1 MFVQLNKTEKRK
13 NQSGKAV
20 GEEEITKE
28 LRDFGLQKNEVEVYL
43 FLARIGKCSVG
54 IIARRLGTNRMS
66 IYRTL
71 KVLEEKGLIEST
83 IERPLKFVA
92 LPVARFLDED
102 IERVRTNISA
112 LEKSKEKIV
121 DYCQHLQKPEE
132 PVEESKFRIVQ
143 GRKRV
148 LDQISRMLEKV
159 EKETCIIQ
167 TGNGLY
173 RFVYGGID
181 DKLRAM
187 HSRGVNVMILS
198 VVDDSSVKAI
208 ESFLDFAEVRHMTA
222 PSTFRMVL
230 IDEGEALTTFAHD
243 DSMSLTTEKELAMW
257 VRAPDYAK
265 SMKVFFQTLWS
276 SSTSARL
283 RIATITTMK
292 TLRKGLDATKIILD
306 MNGWTTSVPGKLTG
320 ESGVEHSF
328 DMVAK
333 RDGKKGTLV
342 VVDLPSG
349 QGSSQMLAFD
359 LKALDTKPTVKILV
373 TEKPPS
379 EQESELANHRGIKL
393 IQADISKRLAVKITD
408 EANRILG
415 FQKRKTAGTEAVN
428 R

>member
-1 MFVQLNKTEKRK
+1 M
-13 NQSGKAV
+13 

-92 LPVARFLDED
+92 LPIVRFLDED
-102 IERVRTNISA
+102 IERVRTNMSA

-173 RFVYGGID
+173 RFVYSGID
-181 DKLRAM
+181 DKLKGL
-187 HSRGVNVMILS
+187 HSRGVSVMILS
-198 VVDDSSVKAI
+198 VVDESSVKAI
-208 ESFLDFAEVRHMTA
+208 ESFLDFAEIRHMST
-222 PSTFRMVL
+222 PPTFRMVL
-230 IDEGEALTTFAHD
+230 IDEVEALTTFIHD

-257 VRAPDYAK
+257 VRAPDYVK
-265 SMKVFFQTLWS
+265 SMRVFFQTLWNNNA
-276 SSTSARL
+276 SARR

-292 TLRKGLDATKIILD
+292 TFRKGLDSAKTILD
-306 MNGWTTSVPGKLTG
+306 MNGWTTSVPGKLIG

-333 RDGKKGTLV
+333 YGDKNGTLV

-349 QGSSQMLAFD
+349 QGSSQTLAFD
-359 LKALDTKPTVKILV
+359 LKALDTKPTVRVLV

-379 EQESELANHRGIKL
+379 EQESQLANHRGIRL
-393 IQADISKRLAVKITD
+393 IEADNSRRLAVKITD

-415 FQKRKTAGTEAVN
+415 FQKRKAAGAQAVN

>member
-1 MFVQLNKTEKRK
+1 M
-13 NQSGKAV
+13 
-20 GEEEITKE
+20 GEEEITKK

-43 FLARIGKCSVG
+43 FLARTGKSSVG
-54 IIARRLGTNRMS
+54 IIARRLGTNRMN

-71 KVLEEKGLIEST
+71 KTLEEKRLIEST
-83 IERPLKFVA
+83 IERPLKFLA
-92 LPVARFLDED
+92 LPIVRFLDED
-102 IERVRTNISA
+102 IENARKNISA

-121 DYCQHLQKPEE
+121 DYCQHLLKPEE

-143 GRKRV
+143 GRKHV

-181 DKLRAM
+181 DKLKALHR
-187 HSRGVNVMILS
+187 RGVNMMILS
-198 VVDDSSVKAI
+198 VVDDSSIKAI
-208 ESFLDFAEVRHMTA
+208 ESFLDFAEIRHMTT
-222 PSTFRMVL
+222 PPTFRMVL
-230 IDEGEALTTFAHD
+230 IDEVEALTTFTHD
-243 DSMSLTTEKELAMW
+243 DSMSLTTGNELAMW

-276 SSTSARL
+276 SSTSARR
-283 RIATITTMK
+283 RIETITTMK
-292 TLRKGLDATKIILD
+292 TLRKGLESAKTVLD
-306 MNGWTTSVPGKLTG
+306 MKGWTTSVPGKLIG

-333 RDGKKGTLV
+333 HEGKKGMLV
-342 VVDLPSG
+342 VLDLPSA
-349 QGSSQMLAFD
+349 QGSLQTLAFD
-359 LKALDTKPTVKILV
+359 LKALDTKPAVRILV

-379 EQESELANHRGIKL
+379 EQESELANHHGISL
-393 IQADISKRLAVKITD
+393 IQADNSRRLAVKITD
-408 EANRILG
+408 EANRIIG
-415 FQKRKTAGTEAVN
+415 FQKGKTAGVQTGS

>member
-1 MFVQLNKTEKRK
+1 M
-13 NQSGKAV
+13 

-43 FLARIGKCSVG
+43 FLAMIGKCSVG

-92 LPVARFLDED
+92 LPIVRFLDED

-112 LEKSKEKIV
+112 LEKSKERIV
-121 DYCQHLQKPEE
+121 DYCQHLKKPEE

-173 RFVYGGID
+173 RFVYSGID
-181 DKLRAM
+181 DKLKGL

-198 VVDDSSVKAI
+198 VVDESSVKAI
-208 ESFLDFAEVRHMTA
+208 ESFVDFAEIRHMTT
-222 PSTFRMVL
+222 PLTFRMVL
-230 IDEGEALTTFAHD
+230 IDEVEVLTTFARD

-257 VRAPDYAK
+257 VRAPDYVK
-265 SMKVFFQTLWS
+265 SMKVFFQTLWNG
-276 SSTSARL
+276 STSARL

-292 TLRKGLDATKIILD
+292 TLRKGLDSAKTVLD

-333 RDGKKGTLV
+333 HEGKKETMV

-349 QGSSQMLAFD
+349 QGSIQTLAFD
-359 LKALDTKPTVKILV
+359 LKALDTKPTLKVLV

-393 IQADISKRLAVKITD
+393 IQAENSKLLAVKITD
-408 EANRILG
+408 ETNRILG
-415 FQKRKTAGTEAVN
+415 FQKTKTAGAEAVD

>member
-1 MFVQLNKTEKRK
+1 M
-13 NQSGKAV
+13 

-71 KVLEEKGLIEST
+71 KVLEEKGLIESA

-92 LPVARFLDED
+92 LPIVRFLDED
-102 IERVRTNISA
+102 IERVRTNMSA

-173 RFVYGGID
+173 RFVYSGID
-181 DKLRAM
+181 DKLKGL
-187 HSRGVNVMILS
+187 HSRGVSVMILS
-198 VVDDSSVKAI
+198 VVDESSVKAI
-208 ESFLDFAEVRHMTA
+208 ESFLDFAEIRHMST
-222 PSTFRMVL
+222 PPTFRMVL
-230 IDEGEALTTFAHD
+230 IDEVEALTTFIHD

-257 VRAPDYAK
+257 VRAPDYVK
-265 SMKVFFQTLWS
+265 SMRVFFQTLWNNNA
-276 SSTSARL
+276 SARR

-292 TLRKGLDATKIILD
+292 TFRKGLDSAKTILD
-306 MNGWTTSVPGKLTG
+306 MNGWTTSVPGKLIG

-333 RDGKKGTLV
+333 YGDKNGTLV

-349 QGSSQMLAFD
+349 QGSSQTLAFD
-359 LKALDTKPTVKILV
+359 LKALDTKPTVRVLV

-379 EQESELANHRGIKL
+379 EQESQLANHRGIRL
-393 IQADISKRLAVKITD
+393 IEADNSRRLAVKITD

-415 FQKRKTAGTEAVN
+415 FQKRKAAGAQAVN

>member
-1 MFVQLNKTEKRK
+1 ME
-13 NQSGKAV
+13 
-20 GEEEITKE
+20 EEEIAKE

-43 FLARIGKCSVG
+43 FLAKTGKCSVG
-54 IIARRLGTNRMS
+54 IIARRLGTNRMN
-66 IYRTL
+66 IYRTM

-92 LPVARFLDED
+92 LPIIQFLDED
-102 IERVRTNISA
+102 IEKARTNISA
-112 LEKSKEKIV
+112 LEKSKEKIL
-121 DYCQHLQKPEE
+121 DYCLHLQKPEE

-143 GRKRV
+143 GRKHV
-148 LDQISRMLEKV
+148 LDQISRMFEKV

-181 DKLRAM
+181 DKLKALQ
-187 HSRGVNVMILS
+187 SRGINVMILS
-198 VVDDSSVKAI
+198 VVDESSVKAI
-208 ESFLDFAEVRHMTA
+208 ESFVDFAEIRHMNI
-222 PSTFRMVL
+222 PPTFRMVL
-230 IDEGEALTTFAHD
+230 IDETEALTTFTHD

-265 SMKVFFQTLWS
+265 SMKIFFQTLWN

-292 TLRKGLDATKIILD
+292 TLKKGLDSAKTVLD
-306 MNGWTTSVPGKLTG
+306 TNGWTTSVPGKLTG

-328 DMVAK
+328 DLVA
-333 RDGKKGTLV
+333 RHEGKKGMLV
-342 VVDLPSG
+342 VVDLPSA
-349 QGSSQMLAFD
+349 QGSLQTLAFD
-359 LKALDTKPTVKILV
+359 LKALDTKPAVKILV

-379 EQESELANHRGIKL
+379 EQESELANHRGITL
-393 IQADISKRLAVKITD
+393 IRADNSKRLAVKITD

-415 FQKRKTAGTEAVN
+415 F
-428 R
+428 